1 MLFSL
6 HFRAAPSSVAAIR
19 LNHSASPVQEV
30 SPMGFVFGANSGY
43 YARLLCFYTTQ
54 LLYGRFFF
62 ISMSSPFKPFPC
74 FLLQE
79 QRRWSFR
86 EDRETALMRCLHHL
100 RAASGEWSNIHVGLA
115 ATTPLFE
122 EETYRKVCR
131 MGREAP
137 FSAKKNYAHLHQGA
151 ILGHPA

>member
-30 SPMGFVFGANSGY
+30 SPMGFVLAQIVAF
-43 YARLLCFYTTQ
+43 LLGCFVF
-54 LLYGRFFF
+54 LYHIAAIWQVF
-62 ISMSSPFKPFPC
+62 ISIPQPFKPFPC

-100 RAASGEWSNIHVGLA
+100 RAASGEWSNIHVGLT

-131 MGREAP
+131 MGRDAP